1 METAVATLRKEW
13 ATVDLYG
20 PNALGNT
27 RHTMAETMSS
37 EPERARQSPKISLSS
52 D

>member
-1 METAVATLRKEW
+1 METAMVTLRKEW

>member
-1 METAVATLRKEW
+1 METAVVILRKEW

-27 RHTMAETMSS
+27 RHTMVETMGPDS
-37 EPERARQSPKISLSS
+37 ERRR
-52 D
+52 

>member
-1 METAVATLRKEW
+1 METAVVILRKEW

-27 RHTMAETMSS
+27 RHTMAETMGSDS
-37 EPERARQSPKISLSS
+37 ERRR
-52 D
+52 

>member
-1 METAVATLRKEW
+1 MKTAEATSRKEW

-27 RHTMAETMSS
+27 RHTMVNTMGPNS
-37 EPERARQSPKISLSS
+37 ERRR
-52 D
+52 

>member
-27 RHTMAETMSS
+27 RPTMVKTMGP
-37 EPERARQSPKISLSS
+37 EPERAR
-52 D
+52 